1 VALTACNGTLRS
13 LQVVIPLLD
22 ELAGDTVVQVREA
35 CVRTLVML
43 GRKGFSADLGA
54 AARQQLQAYVTAI
67 KRQTNAI
74 SACCTLQHL
83 EPCLGRHGF
92 AHNTIV
98 VCDSLPDLCENR
110 VHFFENRIAMPWH
123 GVVCCMNAVCTLQA
137 CMLTPCCMM
146 DAAAKLS

>member
-1 VALTACNGTLRS
+1 M
-13 LQVVIPLLD
+13 VIPLLD

-74 SACCTLQHL
+74 SACCTCNMLAA
-83 EPCLGRHGF
+83 PCNTLRHAWAGM
-92 AHNTIV
+92 ASRTIR
-98 VCDSLPDLCENR
+98 L
-110 VHFFENRIAMPWH
+110 
-123 GVVCCMNAVCTLQA
+123 
-137 CMLTPCCMM
+137 
-146 DAAAKLS
+146 